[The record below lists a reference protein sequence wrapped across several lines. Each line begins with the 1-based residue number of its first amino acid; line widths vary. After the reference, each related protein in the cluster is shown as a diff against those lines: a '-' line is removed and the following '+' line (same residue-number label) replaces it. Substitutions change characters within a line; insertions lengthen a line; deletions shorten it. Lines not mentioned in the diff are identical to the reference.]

1 METLC
6 AISKKKKKKSL
17 FLWLVSDTQ
26 GQAGFL

>member
-6 AISKKKKKKSL
+6 AISKKKKKSL